1 MKKRLVFAFFA
12 LAAAC
17 ASVADDG
24 AGQRDLQKLLDE
36 AAQAGE
42 KEVKLKGTYYVEKPV
57 LLTSAHSG
65 MKIDGDET
73 AKISGAKRA
82 VNLRQQGDLWVG
94 QVETDRLENLFVN
107 GVRAIPAESEF
118 RYVHS
123 KLKVTKNHKGEPID
137 PEKGGFVAR
146 AEDVKEL
153 LSMTPEQLKN
163 AEIDLYIVWYN
174 MHVKVLGL
182 SKNKNGTVNVFTT
195 NPSGFRLY
203 QWERFPRFKIRNVP
217 AFLDAAGEFAFD
229 AATKTFAY
237 KPRPGQLFQA
247 AEVLYPV
254 VSQVLE
260 VKGGENSYATDI
272 KFEGVTFQHGGH
284 FPGDGWSQA
293 PQAQATVGGFVSVS
307 YAKNF
312 EMKNCVIEH
321 CNTYGLSL
329 GACVEGAKIE
339 ENVIF
344 DTGSGGIRLGETNPA
359 KDFTFGNEISDNI
372 IYSYGRYNKAGVG
385 IAIFKSGNNLVEH
398 NTIFDGYYSGMSIG
412 WTWGFSPTNTQNNRI
427 LNNRIFK
434 IGHGVLDDMGG
445 IYTLGDATGSVIKGN
460 EISGVR
466 RHRYGGWG
474 IYNDEGSHGFYI
486 ADNYVHDTHE
496 DGYFQHYGTN
506 NLIKNNIFENAEVT
520 QVGLGR
526 KNYNDSFFFTRNI
539 VIYSSPAGL
548 FRSNDVISR
557 QTASFDNNIY
567 WNKNGDVSF
576 SGLTLQQWQ
585 EKGQDKG
592 SFVVDPAWNGSA
604 FGNDNYKKIGFRP
617 FSTKDAGVRGDMKK
631 VLDAILAKHV
641 FPEVVRCDPEPPWG
655 MDFEEDFSNCE
666 LSKTPPNIG
675 AFTDKKDRD
684 IVVLQENGKR
694 FLRMIDGKNK
704 EDYMPFINLS
714 ATIKSKTAKM
724 KFQMRV
730 SNDCNFTVE
739 FRKDAYVGGLPSISV
754 RDGKLVTPDGP
765 VALPV
770 GKWLSVEFDVE
781 LAKDLNRTVRCTVK
795 EGARLIKSYQTRY
808 TAEALGGATV
818 VVISSAGEKGTFDLA
833 DIKILNT
840 KDKK

>member
-94 QVETDRLENLFVN
+94 QVETDRLENLFVT

-237 KPRPGQLFQA
+237 KPRLGQLFQT

-260 VKGGENSYATDI
+260 VKGGENSYAADI

-284 FPGDGWSQA
+284 FPGDGDQVVVLSGAAAGKA
-293 PQAQATVGGFVSVS
+293 PARPDIG
-307 YAKNF
+307 YACAVARLKNF
-312 EMKNCVIEH
+312 GYSRAQGYVPVFKIVGI
-321 CNTYGLSL
+321 LSREQVYPPVDFAQKRPVRRKFF
-329 GACVEGAKIE
+329 ACVFRKFRQPPE
-339 ENVIF
+339 
-344 DTGSGGIRLGETNPA
+344 
-359 KDFTFGNEISDNI
+359 
-372 IYSYGRYNKAGVG
+372 
-385 IAIFKSGNNLVEH
+385 
-398 NTIFDGYYSGMSIG
+398 
-412 WTWGFSPTNTQNNRI
+412 
-427 LNNRIFK
+427 RIF
-434 IGHGVLDDMGG
+434 
-445 IYTLGDATGSVIKGN
+445 
-460 EISGVR
+460 
-466 RHRYGGWG
+466 
-474 IYNDEGSHGFYI
+474 SHG
-486 ADNYVHDTHE
+486 
-496 DGYFQHYGTN
+496 
-506 NLIKNNIFENAEVT
+506 
-520 QVGLGR
+520 
-526 KNYNDSFFFTRNI
+526 
-539 VIYSSPAGL
+539 
-548 FRSNDVISR
+548 
-557 QTASFDNNIY
+557 
-567 WNKNGDVSF
+567 
-576 SGLTLQQWQ
+576 
-585 EKGQDKG
+585 
-592 SFVVDPAWNGSA
+592 
-604 FGNDNYKKIGFRP
+604 
-617 FSTKDAGVRGDMKK
+617 
-631 VLDAILAKHV
+631 
-641 FPEVVRCDPEPPWG
+641 
-655 MDFEEDFSNCE
+655 
-666 LSKTPPNIG
+666 
-675 AFTDKKDRD
+675 
-684 IVVLQENGKR
+684 
-694 FLRMIDGKNK
+694 
-704 EDYMPFINLS
+704 
-714 ATIKSKTAKM
+714 
-724 KFQMRV
+724 
-730 SNDCNFTVE
+730 
-739 FRKDAYVGGLPSISV
+739 
-754 RDGKLVTPDGP
+754 
-765 VALPV
+765 
-770 GKWLSVEFDVE
+770 
-781 LAKDLNRTVRCTVK
+781 
-795 EGARLIKSYQTRY
+795 
-808 TAEALGGATV
+808 
-818 VVISSAGEKGTFDLA
+818 
-833 DIKILNT
+833 
-840 KDKK
+840 